1 MEHSEFDIIIVGG
14 GHAGLE
20 AACIAASFKSLSI
33 AIVTLPGVGIASA
46 PCNPSIGGVGK
57 GQVVREIDHLGGV
70 MGKLADMAGIQY
82 RTLNESKG
90 YAVQSTRIQID
101 KDIYSK
107 LAEDLV
113 TSISNI
119 NLIRDK
125 VLNCKKVDGIFHLN
139 CREGKYK
146 AKKIVFTVGTF
157 LNGKLHYGLESLAGG
172 RHETEISEGM
182 DDIFQGIKTNP
193 KRFKTGTPPR
203 LNRDTLD
210 FSAMEVQPSDSAV
223 ENMHVLHGTFERFL
237 DQKAC
242 YLTYTNSQALKIIRD
257 NKESSP
263 MFNGQINA
271 TGARYCPSIEDKAY
285 RYPDKDIHHVFV
297 EPEGLELNTMYPS
310 GISTSLPASIQKEM
324 VQSIKGLEKAE
335 IIIPGYAVEY
345 DVLDTT
351 QLDQTLQFNELEGL
365 YFAGQVNGTSG
376 YEEAAGQ
383 GFIAGVNAALSILK
397 RPSLILSRNDSYIGV
412 MIEDLISNLRDE
424 PYRLFTAR
432 SENRLYIRE
441 DNTALRM
448 QKYREALG
456 LNESIDSYLKAF
468 SSNYELYTDLIKN
481 FQVNPEEKFYVE
493 HNIQS
498 KKKISLL
505 EVLRLSHVD
514 PVFFLHSFFDYI
526 GIDLDSRLIKTLAIG
541 SKYSGYIAKADT
553 ANEKMIKLDKRPID
567 WNDLC
572 ASENISF
579 ECKQRIK
586 AIRPGTFGQLRRIEG
601 IRQATLS
608 AVAGQYY

>member
-242 YLTYTNSQALKIIRD
+242 YLTYTNSQAMKIIRD

-263 MFNGQINA
+263 MFNGQIKA

-297 EPEGLELNTMYPS
+297 EPEGLELKTMYPS

-448 QKYREALG
+448 KKYREALG

-468 SSNYELYTDLIKN
+468 SSSYQLYTDLIKN
-481 FQVNPEEKFYVE
+481 FQINPEEKFYVE
-493 HNIQS
+493 HNILA

-526 GIDLDSRLIKTLAIG
+526 GIDLDSRLIKTLAIS